1 MRLFKSFPV
10 MTYFPTTIGSSIIG
24 AVELNDRGR
33 NGIGCFLYAITTGKS
48 KIFDFDK
55 VGKMGD

>member
-1 MRLFKSFPV
+1 

-33 NGIGCFLYAITTGKS
+33 NGIGCFLYAIITGKS
-48 KIFDFDK
+48 KILTLTSM
-55 VGKMGD
+55 GKWVNILRDISFR